1 MPNPNEPNPNQP
13 MRRPQWQRPETG
25 QSAQAAQRR
34 TRQPWGIAFVLFLA
48 GFVVLVVV
56 GKLNVSRLT
65 ADVLKGVGAGLC
77 LAAFVIARRA
87 RRTGR

>member
-1 MPNPNEPNPNQP
+1 MPNPNEPNPNEEL
-13 MRRPQWQRPETG
+13 RAPQWQRPETG
-25 QSAQAAQRR
+25 QSAQAARRR

-48 GFVVLVVV
+48 GFVLLVLV
-56 GKLNVSRLT
+56 GRLHVSRLT

-87 RRTGR
+87 RRTAP